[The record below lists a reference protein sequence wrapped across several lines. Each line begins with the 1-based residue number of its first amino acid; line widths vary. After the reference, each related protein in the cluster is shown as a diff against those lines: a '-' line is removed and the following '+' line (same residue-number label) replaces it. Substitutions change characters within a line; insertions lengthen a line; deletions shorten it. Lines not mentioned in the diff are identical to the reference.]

1 MNDVVPFYPS
11 ARHVGEVEV
20 NTLDETAAVQSHH
33 NRVPQMVMLVKA
45 AENVRVVPVVGVFE
59 YRHVLPQ
66 AKVREGFG
74 TGKNPVRVAGGSTR
88 TKAKGLEPDVFHP
101 FFQLFV
107 QIEGE
112 LLGGR
117 VVARVF
123 SSQQQNGHFT
133 CRSQKYLASGS
144 VCNALVVNN
153 SNPGN
158 EKGGSL
164 KYQPGFHLSLT

>member
-1 MNDVVPFYPS
+1 M
-11 ARHVGEVEV
+11 
-20 NTLDETAAVQSHH
+20 
-33 NRVPQMVMLVKA
+33 
-45 AENVRVVPVVGVFE
+45 VGVFQNGD
-59 YRHVLPQ
+59 VLPQ

-112 LLGGR
+112 LLGGS

-123 SSQQQNGHFT
+123 SSQQQNGHFN

-144 VCNALVVNN
+144 VSNALVIHNGD
-153 SNPGN
+153 PGN
-158 EKGGSL
+158 KKGGSL